1 VYLQF
6 RVGLDNLGLKV
17 QFHRHDRD
25 YSQLWG
31 LLVYLSDEHC
41 AEMVVHK
48 ADYSQGTSA
57 KVRDVLETVT
67 DHMAQGAP
75 KMCRMLK

>member
-1 VYLQF
+1 VYLWF

-17 QFHRHDRD
+17 QCHRHDRG

-31 LLVYLSDEHC
+31 LLVYLPDEYH

-48 ADYSQGTSA
+48 ADYSQETSA
-57 KVRDVLETVT
+57 KFSGVLETIT
-67 DHMAQGAP
+67 WHRELP
-75 KMCRMLK
+75 KYIEC

>member
-17 QFHRHDRD
+17 QFHGHDRG
-25 YSQLWG
+25 YFQLWG
-31 LLVYLSDEHC
+31 LLVYLPDEYH
-41 AEMVVHK
+41 AEMFVHK

-57 KVRDVLETVT
+57 KFSDVLETIT
-67 DHMAQGAP
+67 WHRELP
-75 KMCRMLK
+75 KCM